1 MVNENHALA
10 ELKRGNSVVGA
21 WILSQSAR
29 TAEVLS
35 RTDIDWIGIDT
46 EHAPYSP
53 KHVERLIRAIEP
65 NATPIVRLPSIDEAT
80 SGAAK
85 HALDSGA
92 QGVIVPS
99 VQTPTDAQ
107 AVVRSTYFPPV
118 GERGVAGTTRAN
130 GYGENFEGYVN
141 DAGTETLVAIQI
153 ESPPAVEAVRE
164 ILAVDGIDVAFIGE
178 NDLSAALGYPGE
190 TDHPEV
196 RNAVERV
203 LDAAIENDVFPGIAG
218 RTPAIQAE
226 RMDRGFRFFLL
237 GADLS
242 FMRSGIQKF
251 LSE

>member
-1 MVNENHALA
+1 MVNENRALA

-21 WILSQSAR
+21 WLLSQSAR
-29 TAEVLS
+29 SAEVLS
-35 RTDIDWIGIDT
+35 RTDIDWLGIDT
-46 EHAPYSP
+46 EHTPYSP
-53 KHVERLIRAIEP
+53 ERVENLVRAIEP
-65 NATPIVRLPSIDEAT
+65 NATPIVRLPSVEEAA

-92 QGVIVPS
+92 QGIIVPN
-99 VQTPTDAQ
+99 VQTASDAEE
-107 AVVRSTYFPPV
+107 VVKSAYFPPL

-130 GYGENFEGYVN
+130 SYGENFENYVN
-141 DAGTETLVAIQI
+141 SADTETLVAIQI
-153 ESPPAVEAVRE
+153 ESPFAVEAVGE

-178 NDLSAALGYPGE
+178 NDLSSALGYPGE
-190 TDHPEV
+190 TAHPEV
-196 RNAVERV
+196 RTAVGRV
-203 LDAAIENDVFPGIAG
+203 LDAAIENGVSPGIAG

-226 RMDRGFRFFLL
+226 RAERGFRFFLL

>member
-1 MVNENHALA
+1 MVYENHALA

-21 WILSQSAR
+21 WLLSQSAR

-35 RTDIDWIGIDT
+35 RTDIDWVGIDT

-53 KHVERLIRAIEP
+53 EHVERLVRAIEP
-65 NATPIVRLPSIDEAT
+65 NATPIVRLPSIEEAT
-80 SGAAK
+80 SGAPK

-99 VQTPTDAQ
+99 VQTVSDAQ
-107 AVVRSTYFPPV
+107 EVVRSTYFPPI

-130 GYGENFEGYVN
+130 AYGENFEDYVN
-141 DAGTETLVAIQI
+141 DADTETLVAIQI
-153 ESPPAVEAVRE
+153 ESPPAVEAVGE

-178 NDLSAALGYPGE
+178 NDLSSALGFPGD

-196 RNAVERV
+196 RNAVGRV
-203 LDAAIENDVFPGIAG
+203 LNAAIENDVFPGIAG

-226 RMDRGFRFFLL
+226 RTDRGFRFFLL